1 MSLKDAISEDTK
13 TAMRS
18 KDAAT
23 LGSLRL
29 LSAAI
34 KQKEV
39 DEQKIL
45 NDDDVLVVIQKCLNN
60 DKTRLKHFKKQTE

>member
-39 DEQKIL
+39 DEQK
-45 NDDDVLVVIQKCLNN
+45 NSK
-60 DKTRLKHFKKQTE
+60 RR